1 MAKVKNVSKVTVP
14 RGILNKFGRPP
25 EGCSYSPCL
34 NPHVFRLSE
43 KHVNG
48 QMLNKTQCGEGW
60 HQEPWNQP
68 TPFPTQ
74 VPQAS
79 WQPVNP
85 IQTMEE
91 LWDLRG
97 KLHTQKKL
105 FYFIKV
111 TVLHTWQN
119 SSKFSSVICIK
130 MTLGK
135 FQVLSSPESSNSEV
149 TPKQLQTIPK
159 WETSQEADLDT
170 TLVTVSAYNNIFL
183 LSHLENSYS
192 SFKTL
197 LKRGMPLL
205 WNSLYVPWDPQYVI
219 PSAPVPH
226 CNGLLFYT

>member
-1 MAKVKNVSKVTVP
+1 MFLLPLPKSSRFQTQWEACQWTNAQQDTV
-14 RGILNKFGRPP
+14 RR
-25 EGCSYSPCL
+25 
-34 NPHVFRLSE
+34 RLAP
-43 KHVNG
+43 G
-48 QMLNKTQCGEGW
+48 
-60 HQEPWNQP
+60 
-68 TPFPTQ
+68 
-74 VPQAS
+74 
-79 WQPVNP
+79 
-85 IQTMEE
+85 TMEPANS
-91 LWDLRG
+91 LSHPSPPSILAACQPYPDYRG
-97 KLHTQKKL
+97 TLGFKGETSHTKKNCFL
-105 FYFIKV
+105 YFIKV

-149 TPKQLQTIPK
+149 TPKQLQKIPK